1 MLNFPKYRYQN
12 VTVNWLSGDVFWDQF
27 LAALD
32 VKTNMADVV
41 KVSHL
46 KGILSKDVQ
55 EPIRDLIMTN
65 ENYSIAFKILREC
78 YANKQV
84 LISAYMK
91 CFVKLQP
98 LTSTK
103 NVSGLRAI
111 YDSVERNYIIYQ
123 I

>member
-1 MLNFPKYRYQN
+1 M
-12 VTVNWLSGDVFWDQF
+12 SGDVFWDQF

-65 ENYSIAFKILREC
+65 ENYSIAFKILRER

-98 LTSTK
+98 LTSAK

-111 YDSVERNYIIYQ
+111 YDSVERNYVIYQ